1 MFKTVELSVLK
12 KLDLIRIIKD
22 KQEKERKEA
31 VKIRQ
36 EEVRI
41 SSRDY

>member
-12 KLDLIRIIKD
+12 KLDLIRRIKD